1 MAIPLSV
8 LKTLHRS
15 IPRSAVDDDGSSA
28 ILLIEIDFHFLLLK
42 FDQETAVE
50 RPSIQSDEKKVEVT
64 VDGDAAVI
72 RLSSYANGI
81 GWFVQK
87 TISLDAD
94 MLDALTDE
102 LAAARGKI
110 VRESDAIL
118 SASFLEF

>member
-1 MAIPLSV
+1 MVNFIATERANEKIQL
-8 LKTLHRS
+8 L
-15 IPRSAVDDDGSSA
+15 IDGA
-28 ILLIEIDFHFLLLK
+28 DFFATILIEIDFQFLQSML
-42 FDQETAVE
+42 DNEIAVE
-50 RPSIQSDEKKVEVT
+50 KAVTNSEEKKVEVC

-87 TISLDAD
+87 TISLDAE

-118 SASFLEF
+118 SAGILEF